1 MASTVSFRKP
11 QPASA
16 TPAPAPVAAAPAPAA
31 KPAAPAPA
39 KPAPKP
45 AVVAPKPAPIPAPAP
60 VEEVLA
66 AAEEPAVGTGEA
78 ESEST
83 EVATQNDGTVALAND
98 DEYAGV
104 GGFIGEWSPKD
115 MATPYLTIVGK
126 TSKAF
131 DTHPEW
137 LGQWLYDKEY
147 PLGTQ
152 LRVVFISATKWFVED
167 LPFGTQQ
174 IAQRF
179 ARMADARAAGF
190 NEGNLKDT
198 AELDVLLEV
207 DASLEGVGEL
217 AHIIEGDKGYILA
230 RYSVQSTAFG
240 KTASILAKDMGGF
253 LRGVM
258 FSGFYTMETQVK
270 TGQKGTYYIPILKTD
285 GRTPHGLKR
294 QIAERLALATSKAA

>member
-1 MASTVSFRKP
+1 MSFRKP
-11 QPASA
+11 AS
-16 TPAPAPVAAAPAPAA
+16 AAPAPAPA
-31 KPAAPAPA
+31 PASAAPVSKPAAPKPAAPKPAAPA
-39 KPAPKP
+39 AP
-45 AVVAPKPAPIPAPAP
+45 PKPAP
-60 VEEVLA
+60 VEAVLA
-66 AAEEPAVGTGEA
+66 KAEEP
-78 ESEST
+78 T
-83 EVATQNDGTVALAND
+83 EEEVTDLATQTEGTVAFTND
-98 DEYAGV
+98 DEYAGI

-131 DTHPEW
+131 DTHPDW
-137 LGQWLYDKEY
+137 LGQWVYDKET
-147 PLGTQ
+147 PLGTT
-152 LRVVFISATKWFVED
+152 LRVVFVSATKWFVED
-167 LPFGTQQ
+167 LPFGTTQ

-190 NEGNLKDT
+190 NEGNIKDT

-207 DASLEGVGEL
+207 DAELDGVGEL
-217 AHIIEGDKGYILA
+217 AHIIDGDKGYILA

-285 GRTPHGLKR
+285 GRTPDSLKR
-294 QIAERLALATSKAA
+294 QIADRLALSTSKAA